1 MNSASEVPGTIQTS
15 PDILEK
21 FDATF
26 DSYWQSAEYEDYD
39 PARDGDRLANAL
51 TPAADTSEDAPLMF
65 LDVTPWPHQTE
76 ILEKLAAERKRHHR
90 FKNLVVA
97 ATGTGK
103 TIVAA
108 LDFKRLR
115 AQMGDPRLL
124 FVAHRQE
131 ILKQSLS
138 AFRQVLR
145 DGSFGELYVDGHRPD
160 EWRHVFASIQS
171 LALRT

>member
-1 MNSASEVPGTIQTS
+1 
-15 PDILEK
+15 
-21 FDATF
+21 
-26 DSYWQSAEYEDYD
+26 
-39 PARDGDRLANAL
+39 
-51 TPAADTSEDAPLMF
+51 MF

-76 ILEKLAAERKRHHR
+76 IFEKLAAERERHHR

-171 LALRT
+171 LELRT

>member
-1 MNSASEVPGTIQTS
+1 M
-15 PDILEK
+15 
-21 FDATF
+21 
-26 DSYWQSAEYEDYD
+26 
-39 PARDGDRLANAL
+39 
-51 TPAADTSEDAPLMF
+51 
-65 LDVTPWPHQTE
+65 
-76 ILEKLAAERKRHHR
+76 
-90 FKNLVVA
+90 VA

-171 LALRT
+171 LELRT